1 MQGIIDCYFEEED
14 GIVLIDY
21 KNSYAGNEERERE
34 LVRMYEGQID
44 IYREALE
51 IASGKP
57 VKESYLYL
65 FGSKKFIAVK

>member
-1 MQGIIDCYFEEED
+1 M
-14 GIVLIDY
+14 LIDY
-21 KNSYAGNEERERE
+21 NNSYAGNEERERE

-57 VKESYLYL
+57 VKEAYLYL
-65 FGSKKFIAVK
+65 FESKKFIAVK